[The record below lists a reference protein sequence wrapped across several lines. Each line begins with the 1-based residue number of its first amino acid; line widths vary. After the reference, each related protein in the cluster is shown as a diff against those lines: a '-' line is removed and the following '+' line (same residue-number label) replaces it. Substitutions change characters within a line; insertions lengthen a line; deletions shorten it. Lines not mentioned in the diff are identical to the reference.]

1 MASAQ
6 IVPVIERNTV
16 DYVALKAHPMHCTSN
31 VGDSLG
37 EKTLDGAKNM
47 GELLMSFKGVL
58 NFFVMTYL

>member
-1 MASAQ
+1 M
-6 IVPVIERNTV
+6 
-16 DYVALKAHPMHCTSN
+16 DYVALKAHPLHCTSN